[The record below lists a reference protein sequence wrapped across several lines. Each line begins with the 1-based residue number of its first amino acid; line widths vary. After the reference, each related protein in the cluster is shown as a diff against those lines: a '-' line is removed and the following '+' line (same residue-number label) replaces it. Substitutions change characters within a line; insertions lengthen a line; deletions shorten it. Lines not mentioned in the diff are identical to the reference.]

1 MSQAP
6 AWEKDMIERRR
17 QGEAL
22 VVREVGRSV
31 ESFTRKQLIEAL
43 RDEQYARPPRIH
55 SQDKATLVAD
65 IQRWVLTER
74 CGASIMA
81 RLKEQAA

>member
-1 MSQAP
+1 VSEQP
-6 AWEKDMIERRR
+6 AWEKDIIERRR

-22 VVREVGRSV
+22 VLREVGRSV
-31 ESFTRKQLIEAL
+31 TSFTRKQLVEVL
-43 RDEQYARPPRIH
+43 RDEQYARPPRLH

-74 CGASIMA
+74 CGASLLA